1 MQMQHN
7 RLFLKKAMSPF
18 KLQVDVGG
26 KIRWADA
33 DKVFA
38 HLMDRYMKKQHKLQD
53 NLEKRLEKFSKS
65 LDDYIDNY
73 EVEVLEDFMEYWT
86 EPNKSGTKMRFEL
99 EKTWSL
105 SRRLKTWNRNGF
117 GKKKIVASRF
127 KLDSTGKFYTAYCE
141 KCQSSESYEKPQ
153 YEESSCCN
161 ATRLDKRRK

>member
-1 MQMQHN
+1 VKN
-7 RLFLKKAMSPF
+7 SRF
-18 KLQVDVGG
+18 KLQVDAIGG
-26 KIRWADA
+26 IRWADA

-38 HLMDRYMKKQHKLQD
+38 HLMERYTKKQYKLQD

-117 GKKKIVASRF
+117 GKKKASSSSF
-127 KLDSTGKFYTAYCE
+127 KLDSTGNFYTAYCE
-141 KCQSSESYEKPQ
+141 KCMDSASYEKPQ
-153 YEESSCCN
+153 YEESRCCN
-161 ATRLDKRRK
+161 ATLLNKRRK

>member
-1 MQMQHN
+1 MPISH
-7 RLFLKKAMSPF
+7 F
-18 KLQVDVGG
+18 KLKVDVGG
-26 KIRWADA
+26 EIRWAEA

-38 HLMDRYMKKQHKLQD
+38 HLMERYTKKQYKLQD

-117 GKKKIVASRF
+117 GKKKASSTNF
-127 KLDSTGKFYTAYCE
+127 KLDSTGNFYTAYCE
-141 KCQSSESYEKPQ
+141 KCMDSASYEKPQ
-153 YEESSCCN
+153 YEESRCCN
-161 ATRLDKRRK
+161 ATLLNKRRK

>member
-1 MQMQHN
+1 MPISH
-7 RLFLKKAMSPF
+7 F
-18 KLQVDVGG
+18 KLKVDVGG
-26 KIRWADA
+26 EIRWAEA

-38 HLMDRYMKKQHKLQD
+38 HLMERYTKKQYKLQD

-117 GKKKIVASRF
+117 GKKKIVASSY

-141 KCQSSESYEKPQ
+141 KCMDSQSYEKPQ
-153 YEESSCCN
+153 YEESRCCN
-161 ATRLDKRRK
+161 ATLLNKRRK

>member
-1 MQMQHN
+1 MPIS
-7 RLFLKKAMSPF
+7 RF
-18 KLQVDVGG
+18 KIQVEAGG
-26 KIRWADA
+26 KIKWADA

-38 HLMDRYMKKQHKLQD
+38 HLMERYTKKQYKLQD

-117 GKKKIVASRF
+117 GKKKASSTNF
-127 KLDSTGKFYTAYCE
+127 KLDSTGNFYTAYCE
-141 KCQSSESYEKPQ
+141 KCMDSASYEKPQ
-153 YEESSCCN
+153 YEESRCCN
-161 ATRLDKRRK
+161 ATLLNKRRK